1 MQKLFQIHGASAAI
15 LSKKT
20 LLYTG
25 KYHNIHFFLLLNFL
39 TDTPANFY
47 IESRKNVR
55 ELSSIKTL
63 IESTQNAR
71 QTFIFVNQVFL
82 YSIKLNVGN
91 KHIP

>member
-1 MQKLFQIHGASAAI
+1 MVLLQLFYLRKLYFTPENTII
-15 LSKKT
+15 F
-20 LLYTG
+20 
-25 KYHNIHFFLLLNFL
+25 IFLLLFNFL
-39 TDTPANFY
+39 TDAPANFY